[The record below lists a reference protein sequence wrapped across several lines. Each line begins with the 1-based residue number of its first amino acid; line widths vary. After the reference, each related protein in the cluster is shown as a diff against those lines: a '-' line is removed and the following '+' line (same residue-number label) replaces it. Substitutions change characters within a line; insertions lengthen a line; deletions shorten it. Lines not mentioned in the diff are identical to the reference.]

1 MKELNSFVSKC
12 LERLSL
18 VKDRHWKSGVVN
30 QISKSIGLIGVY
42 NYGYWL
48 RKLKEFETR
57 GGEEWIVMNWILDIE
72 KYPADFN
79 KGAILTNKLKNYGND
94 RDRKEGQKDKGA

>member
-1 MKELNSFVSKC
+1 MKELNSLVDKC
-12 LERLSL
+12 LERLTIT
-18 VKDRHWKSGVVN
+18 KDRHWKSGVVD
-30 QISKSIGLIGVY
+30 QISKSIGLTGAY

-57 GGEEWIVMNWILDIE
+57 GGEQWQVMNWILDME

-79 KGAILTNKLKNYGND
+79 RGAILTNKLKNYGKD
-94 RDRKEGQKDKGA
+94 RNRKEEQKDKGT